1 MRNWRVLGE
10 FGQLAG
16 VRWRLKMSGLQSVA
30 VETWLLLKTRGAK
43 WCQGLAAQVLTQI
56 SHAETCHIWP
66 LKDIRSMNSTSLKGL
81 EDHYVILGLLF
92 LQLYLL
98 YINSF
103 FPEVKT
109 APIFLWWIVIVLN
122 KCKQDFSSG
131 WTHAPVWPFDL
142 FEWPEFCRHLGMSF
156 DATGAPGDVQA
167 KRRAFG
173 FAELPTCPRSG
184 AAKINPQN
192 MKNPL
197 SSSSTYVCI

>member
-1 MRNWRVLGE
+1 VWNAKVTSPRVCE

-16 VRWRLKMSGLQSVA
+16 VRWRLKMSGLQWVA
-30 VETWLLLKTRGAK
+30 AETWLLLKTRGAK
-43 WCQGLAAQVLTQI
+43 WCRSAINLPYLAM
-56 SHAETCHIWP
+56 
-66 LKDIRSMNSTSLKGL
+66 DIRWIAHRLKVWTTTSSL
-81 EDHYVILGLLF
+81 DILGLLF

-131 WTHAPVWPFDL
+131 WTHAPVWPLDL
-142 FEWPEFCRHLGMSF
+142 FEWPEFCRHLGMPF

-184 AAKINPQN
+184 AAKIC
-192 MKNPL
+192 KNQ
-197 SSSSTYVCI
+197 S